1 MLGTWQFGNFVTLG
15 KMTFWTY
22 CHHGHNIFWAFY
34 HPGHFVI
41 LGLNVIWAF
50 WLWAICHTWAFC
62 HLGHFNIQSN
72 IIYLLISIFQFCFE
86 SKNFMSH
93 ELWVTTGRTSEK
105 ANRIQYMVLSKENAV
120 NNTRKTSCILVT
132 DGHDKKLNPN
142 NHFSSTHQKKV
153 RFFSPWILFEKAWK
167 KLSIL
172 IHSCEK
178 K

>member
-1 MLGTWQFGNFVTLG
+1 MLGTWQFGHFFTLG

-72 IIYLLISIFQFCFE
+72 YKCEINAWFFSTQIAWAQLRTHAKSGRIKYCWTFGMTICQSENGDVDEKIVQLITFMLCLVVPTSNHLLINQKSI
-86 SKNFMSH
+86 
-93 ELWVTTGRTSEK
+93 
-105 ANRIQYMVLSKENAV
+105 
-120 NNTRKTSCILVT
+120 
-132 DGHDKKLNPN
+132 
-142 NHFSSTHQKKV
+142 NH
-153 RFFSPWILFEKAWK
+153 
-167 KLSIL
+167 
-172 IHSCEK
+172 IHIVISLK
-178 K
+178 I

>member
-1 MLGTWQFGNFVTLG
+1 MKSRKSIKFLKKYQKRYAMLWKFGHFVTLG

-72 IIYLLISIFQFCFE
+72 IFGFKVAISSFSPNIFFFCNVWFFGTQI
-86 SKNFMSH
+86 SKHQIMGSFPQ
-93 ELWVTTGRTSEK
+93 K
-105 ANRIQYMVLSKENAV
+105 
-120 NNTRKTSCILVT
+120 NNQI
-132 DGHDKKLNPN
+132 
-142 NHFSSTHQKKV
+142 SSTLKYGLIWNQKC
-153 RFFSPWILFEKAWK
+153 SPCNMCVLA
-167 KLSIL
+167 SI
-172 IHSCEK
+172 IYS
-178 K
+178 